1 MKRREFITLVGG
13 AAAIWPFAAG
23 AEQPA
28 KMPRV
33 VHLSPV
39 DSPVRTQAIRT
50 QLRELGYVEGR
61 SIRLEFR
68 NAGGDVDKLPVL
80 AEELVRE
87 GDVDVIVTT
96 SFPAAMAAYR
106 ATKKIPI
113 VAFVAADPVAS
124 GLAQSLAHPGGNVTG
139 VAVLAEETSVKRVEL
154 MREVAPRAMR
164 LAAVVTKVAQSPR
177 ILGPIQET
185 GPKLGFTV
193 EVIRID
199 DPADLANALRPE
211 VLAGFDAF
219 VLPPDVILDN
229 RKAEVV
235 KLIGA
240 SNKPAIFS
248 SADWADSGGLIAFGP
263 DFADAGRHQIEQL
276 DRVLKGEKP
285 ADLPFDRSTRF
296 QLTINLLTARAMGI
310 ELPPALLARADR
322 IVE

>member
-1 MKRREFITLVGG
+1 MKRRDFIILVGG
-13 AAAIWPFAAG
+13 AAVAWPVASG
-23 AEQPA
+23 AQQPV

-39 DSPVRTQAIRT
+39 DNPVRTQAIRT

-106 ATKKIPI
+106 VTKKIPI

-248 SADWADSGGLIAFGP
+248 SPDWADSGGLIAFGP

-310 ELPPALLARADR
+310 ELSPALLARADR